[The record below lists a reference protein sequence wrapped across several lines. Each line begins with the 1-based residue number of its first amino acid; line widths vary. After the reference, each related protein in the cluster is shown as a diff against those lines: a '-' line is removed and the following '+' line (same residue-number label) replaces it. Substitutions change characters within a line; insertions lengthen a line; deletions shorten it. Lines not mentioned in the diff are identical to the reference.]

1 MTDMAPN
8 KSQSPTPRDEQHF
21 FGPDMEMMLA
31 SQRRNVEA
39 MIHMSRVTL
48 DGARKQCHCD
58 NYGAEAVRVRLLSD
72 PRCPTRRAHDDGRPI
87 RLTPSEQRR
96 ARQPRPRPLG
106 SRAGPPPPSDRPHSV
121 LRTACDP
128 CFERRSNE
136 MKVRPLSLT
145 RTIALTAALA
155 ACQGASAPQRV
166 VSTQNTHLLA
176 RELPVRRWWLRHRF
190 SSFRR
195 HDPAVRESISQSV
208 LAEQTVHTTVRPL
221 MFARNA

>member
-87 RLTPSEQRR
+87 RLTPSEQTCP
-96 ARQPRPRPLG
+96 AT
-106 SRAGPPPPSDRPHSV
+106 PPSPAGLASRSATSLGPAAFCPSYGLRPM
-121 LRTACDP
+121 LRTK
-128 CFERRSNE
+128 E
-136 MKVRPLSLT
+136 
-145 RTIALTAALA
+145 
-155 ACQGASAPQRV
+155 
-166 VSTQNTHLLA
+166 
-176 RELPVRRWWLRHRF
+176 
-190 SSFRR
+190 
-195 HDPAVRESISQSV
+195 
-208 LAEQTVHTTVRPL
+208 
-221 MFARNA
+221 